1 GQPLRRRRADRT
13 LDPVGPRAVVGDDAR
28 DDLEEARAGL
38 VPDDGDLAYAAHGR
52 DHRLDVGRQNPLA
65 AHLEEV
71 VAATE
76 DAERPVGA
84 PHRAIAR
91 RVPLALEGAPGRVD
105 PPPVALG
112 EAAAADAHHADLAVR
127 GRRAVVRLEPHLV
140 AGRRHT
146 DRAGDDPTASVRA
159 IDVEHLR

>member
-1 GQPLRRRRADRT
+1 
-13 LDPVGPRAVVGDDAR
+13 
-28 DDLEEARAGL
+28 
-38 VPDDGDLAYAAHGR
+38 
-52 DHRLDVGRQNPLA
+52 
-65 AHLEEV
+65 
-71 VAATE
+71 
-76 DAERPVGA
+76 
-84 PHRAIAR
+84 
-91 RVPLALEGAPGRVD
+91 PLALEGAPGRVD

-159 IDVEHLR
+159 IDVEHLRRADPVEDRDAEAAVPLVEERFGKRLAGGYGDAHRRQ